1 MQHYSVGEMAAGH
14 LHLQIKAGEVEH
26 ALTGA
31 LGWCVLRAGPI
42 HLMDTSQLG
51 IADSS
56 LGSSPRELK

>member
-1 MQHYSVGEMAAGH
+1 MAAGH